1 MKERKPFTT
10 SLNSTILKDVKKL
23 AIDLDR
29 GINDILE
36 EAMKDILKK
45 YENPSPKRNNAYQV
59 PIKEYLQLKNSLRF
73 FVLSGIRNP

>member
-1 MKERKPFTT
+1 MKERQPFTT
-10 SLNSTILKDVKKL
+10 SLNTLILKDVKKL

-45 YENPSPKRNNAYQV
+45 YENPRPEK
-59 PIKEYLQLKNSLRF
+59 K
-73 FVLSGIRNP
+73 